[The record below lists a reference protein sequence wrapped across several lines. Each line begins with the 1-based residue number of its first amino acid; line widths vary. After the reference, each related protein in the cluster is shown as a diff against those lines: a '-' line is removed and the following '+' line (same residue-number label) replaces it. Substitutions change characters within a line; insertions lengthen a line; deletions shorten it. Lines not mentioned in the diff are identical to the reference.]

1 MTVQATPR
9 VLIAYDGSPSAATA
23 LRAVAGLFPTAQ
35 ACVVTVPETTVH
47 AATAFPEL
55 PAISPDVVQRVI
67 DELGAEARRQAGET
81 AEQAVDRARAL
92 GLKAEV
98 VPVDQSAPAWAA
110 LLDAAH
116 RVAADV
122 LALLGSTS
130 SRLLH
135 HTDVPVL
142 VVPDGGGTLDG
153 PVVAAY
159 DGSQGAT
166 RAIQVVGR
174 LLGGRAAVVAHAWE
188 PVFHRSL
195 AAHALAAGPVD
206 DLHATVTDLQ
216 EALADRAA
224 ATTQDGVAAARAAG
238 LDAVGETV
246 ESDEGAWRAVAAA
259 ARTHG
264 ASVIATGT
272 RGLGAARSALLG
284 SASSGLIHNAEL
296 PILVVPAEPAA
307 PPPAKTAE
315 RPAAGRAPAELRS
328 TTILMSSGRFW
339 SAAGLGRLR

>member
-1 MTVQATPR
+1 LAVQATPG

-23 LRAVAGLFPTAQ
+23 VRAVAALFPTAQ
-35 ACVVTVPETTVH
+35 ACVVTVPETTVQ
-47 AATAFPEL
+47 AATGFPGVR
-55 PAISPDVVQRVI
+55 AMSPDVVQQVI
-67 DELGAEARRQAGET
+67 DELEADARRKAGET
-81 AEQAVDRARAL
+81 AQQAVDRARTL
-92 GLKAEV
+92 GLQAEV
-98 VPVDQSAPAWAA
+98 VPVDPSAPAWAA

-116 RVAADV
+116 RVGADV
-122 LALLGSTS
+122 VACGMRGRGAFARALLGSTS

-142 VVPDGGGTLDG
+142 VVPDGAGALDG

-195 AAHALAAGPVD
+195 ASHALAAGAVD
-206 DLHATVTDLQ
+206 ALHPAVTDLN
-216 EALADRAA
+216 EALANRGA
-224 ATTQDGVAAARAAG
+224 ATTQEGVAAARAAG
-238 LDAVGETV
+238 LDAVGETI

-284 SASSGLIHNAEL
+284 SVSSGLIQNAEL
-296 PILVVPAEPAA
+296 PILVVPDEPAA
-307 PPPAKTAE
+307 D
-315 RPAAGRAPAELRS
+315 AARENG
-328 TTILMSSGRFW
+328 
-339 SAAGLGRLR
+339 